1 MASSRARELA
11 NNMLKQ
17 EENFYGLQ
25 TARQPEAETAAR
37 RRDHPIVAN
46 PD

>member
-1 MASSRARELA
+1 MHLTKIRQVISHDV
-11 NNMLKQ
+11 KQ

-25 TARQPEAETAAR
+25 TARQPEAETAAHR
-37 RRDHPIVAN
+37 RNYPVVAN